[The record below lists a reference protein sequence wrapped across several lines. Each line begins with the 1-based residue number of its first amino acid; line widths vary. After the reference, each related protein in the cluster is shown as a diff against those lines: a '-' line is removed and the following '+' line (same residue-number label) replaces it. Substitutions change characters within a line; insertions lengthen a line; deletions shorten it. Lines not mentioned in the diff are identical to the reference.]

1 MIGFAVEFALMET
14 RGSSSNIGATLMS
27 SKFEKRGNTMQSPAN
42 SE

>member
-27 SKFEKRGNTMQSPAN
+27 SKFEKGGNTMQNPAN